1 MNDVKKATLLRVLSA
16 AIALPLYVF
25 TIVTDLAQSL
35 PILACSLIIT
45 LACLWE
51 YYSITDRGEEG
62 RAFIIP
68 GMIAAVAVN
77 VVIYLFAFG
86 KILGFS
92 RYIAPFDARI
102 IMGGV
107 ALFLSIIIALQ
118 LFTRPLRGAS
128 YSLGVT
134 LFGLVFIVFSFSHII
149 LLKSLVNG
157 VYYVIILNIAV
168 MLNDTFAYFGG
179 VIFGRH
185 KTGFPVSP
193 NKSWE
198 GYFSGLLFTILGM
211 IITNEVYA
219 VFYGV
224 QLFGMVEG
232 VLLGIALSVLGNL
245 GDLVESAV
253 KRDGS
258 IKDSGSIIPGHGGMW
273 DVFDAMIFSLPLFYY
288 YLVLKG
294 VA

>member
-1 MNDVKKATLLRVLSA
+1 MTDVTKATMMRVLSA
-16 AIALPLYVF
+16 AVALPLYVF

-51 YYSITDRGEEG
+51 YYSITDRGDEG
-62 RAFIIP
+62 RAFVVP

-77 VVIYLFAFG
+77 VVMYLFAFG
-86 KILGFS
+86 KILGYS

-128 YSLGVT
+128 YSMGVT

-149 LLKSLVNG
+149 RLKSLVNG

-168 MLNDTFAYFGG
+168 MLNDTFAYVGG
-179 VIFGRH
+179 VLFGRH

-198 GYFSGLLFTILGM
+198 GYFSGLLFTIIGM
-211 IITNEVYA
+211 VITNEVYA
-219 VFYGV
+219 VFFGV
-224 QLFGMVEG
+224 QLFGMVEA

-273 DVFDAMIFSLPLFYY
+273 DVFDAMIFSLPLFTITSC
-288 YLVLKG
+288 
-294 VA
+294 

>member
-1 MNDVKKATLLRVLSA
+1 MTDVKKATLMRVMSA
-16 AIALPLYVF
+16 VVALPIYVF
-25 TIVTDLAQSL
+25 TIVTDFAQAIPML
-35 PILACSLIIT
+35 LCSLIVT

-62 RAFIIP
+62 RAFVKT
-68 GMIAAVAVN
+68 GMAAAVAVN
-77 VVIYLFAFG
+77 ILMYLFAYGRLFG
-86 KILGFS
+86 YA
-92 RYIAPFDARI
+92 RYITPFDARI
-102 IMGGV
+102 VMGGI

-118 LFTRPLRGAS
+118 LFSRPLKGAS

-149 LLKSLVNG
+149 LMKSLANG
-157 VYYVIILNIAV
+157 VYYIIILNIVV

-198 GYFSGLLFTILGM
+198 GYFSGLLFSILGM
-211 IITNEVYA
+211 VITNEVYA
-219 VFYGV
+219 VFFGV
-224 QLFGMVEG
+224 HLFGMLES
-232 VLLGIALSVLGNL
+232 VLLGIALSVFGNL

-273 DVFDAMIFSLPLFYY
+273 DVFDALIFTIPLFYH

-294 VA
+294 VS